1 MNTTNKEIAQNNKI
15 IAEFMGFI
23 ITEDKVIIPKIYESE
38 ESPFSLLKWIDDFRE
53 VENLPPN
60 SLNNLHFHS
69 DWNWLMEVVEKIEQ
83 TTIKETYGQFNEKES
98 NAIVSVVIENKFC
111 QILSNGI
118 YLNEIIS
125 ENEETK
131 IEAVY
136 NACIEFIKWYN
147 EQNKV

>member
-1 MNTTNKEIAQNNKI
+1 MRTENNKI
-15 IAEFMGFI
+15 IAEFMN
-23 ITEDKVIIPKIYESE
+23 
-38 ESPFSLLKWIDDFRE
+38 W
-53 VENLPPN
+53 
-60 SLNNLHFHS
+60 S
-69 DWNWLMEVVEKIEQ
+69 DTGNKGIQWNWLMEVVEKIEQ

-98 NAIVSVVIENKFC
+98 IAIVSVVIENKFC

-125 ENEETK
+125 ENKETK

>member
-1 MNTTNKEIAQNNKI
+1 MTIENNKI
-15 IAEFMGFI
+15 IAEFMGAKEI
-23 ITEDKVIIPKIYESE
+23 ITETTHRIYKEFEMYGIIESIEDREDIKHFYQPE
-38 ESPFSLLKWIDDFRE
+38 EMLF
-53 VENLPPN
+53 N
-60 SLNNLHFHS
+60 S

>member
-1 MNTTNKEIAQNNKI
+1 MNTTNKEIAQNNEI
-15 IAEFMGFI
+15 IAVFMGRVI
-23 ITEDKVIIPKIYESE
+23 PEDKLEFY
-38 ESPFSLLKWIDDFRE
+38 D
-53 VENLPPN
+53 ENPTTHFYN
-60 SLNNLHFHS
+60 SN
-69 DWNWLMEVVEKIEQ
+69 WNWLMEVVEKIEQ

-131 IEAVY
+131 IKAVY
-136 NACIEFIKWYN
+136 NACLEFIKWYN

>member
-1 MNTTNKEIAQNNKI
+1 MTTENNKI
-15 IAEFMGFI
+15 IAEFMGYI
-23 ITEDKVIIPKIYESE
+23 DNGCSE
-38 ESPFSLLKWIDDFRE
+38 EGFLINPITNFDEEINDLT
-53 VENLPPN
+53 
-60 SLNNLHFHS
+60 FHS
-69 DWNWLMEVVEKIEQ
+69 DWNRLMQLVEKIEQ

-118 YLNEIIS
+118 YLNEIVS